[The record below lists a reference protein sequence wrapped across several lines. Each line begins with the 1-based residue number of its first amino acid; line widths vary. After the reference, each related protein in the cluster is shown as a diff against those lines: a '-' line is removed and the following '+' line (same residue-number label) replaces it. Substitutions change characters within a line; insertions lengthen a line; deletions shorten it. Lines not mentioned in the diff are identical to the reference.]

1 MEQPQNYVLM
11 HKEEA
16 VANLSTGNSFH
27 DLTISK
33 LLKPEHLP
41 FSLSET
47 TYDTQFS
54 TWLKGRTIPDER
66 MQPVDQSNKFDLD
79 PYELLSYCFG
89 FSLSDHYWIKPEG
102 FQINWKEHN
111 FFEHPFSEW
120 MKKLLFSLQ
129 SSFTPEDLNSPD
141 NSTGGNLP
149 KYWQVIKD
157 TRYLF
162 KTGSP
167 PFFQE
172 PINEEIA
179 SLLFRKLEIPH
190 VDYETVN
197 LAYINKKKDPEYYS
211 MCKCFTNTELE
222 LISCDE
228 IIQHF
233 QVPLTY
239 SNFIEC
245 CLKLG
250 IEDIRKRVNEMIVA
264 DFILANQDRH
274 TYNFGL
280 LRDSSTLKFV
290 SFAPIYDTGNSL
302 QYNSPSFNT
311 SYTTDYSK
319 PFAKRHYLQIKFVT
333 DFSWL
338 DFEKLK
344 DFDKEVEQI
353 LNNSW
358 DTKDRIEGILN
369 FIRHRIDL
377 LKIYIDSITKDP
389 NFDPEYDKRFN
400 PFEEHFVEEE
410 GEEFDPFE
418 LNKQ

>member
-1 MEQPQNYVLM
+1 M

-16 VANLSTGNSFH
+16 VAILSAKLDNFRL
-27 DLTISK
+27 LTISE

-41 FSLSET
+41 FSLTEN
-47 TYDTQFS
+47 TYNTQFS
-54 TWLKGRTIPDER
+54 NWLKGRTIPDER
-66 MQPVDQSNKFDLD
+66 KKPIGQPSEFDPD
-79 PYELLSYCFG
+79 PYELLSFCFG
-89 FSLSDHYWIKPEG
+89 FSLSDHYWIKPEEL
-102 FQINWKEHN
+102 QVSWKEHN
-111 FFEHPFSEW
+111 FFEHPFPEW
-120 MKKLLFSLQ
+120 MGKLLVYHQ
-129 SSFTPEDLNSPD
+129 SSSRKEELKSPD

-149 KYWQVIKD
+149 KFWKIID
-157 TRYLF
+157 GTRFLF
-162 KTGSP
+162 KAGSN

-233 QVPLTY
+233 QVALTY

-250 IEDIRKRVNEMIVA
+250 IEDIRKRVDQMIVA

-274 TYNFGL
+274 TNNFGL

-302 QYNSPSFNT
+302 QYNLVCINSP
-311 SYTTDYSK
+311 YTTDYSK

-333 DFSWL
+333 DFSWF
-338 DFEKLK
+338 DFQKLK
-344 DFDKEVEQI
+344 DFDETKT
-353 LNNSW
+353 LNIS
-358 DTKDRIEGILN
+358 K
-369 FIRHRIDL
+369 
-377 LKIYIDSITKDP
+377 
-389 NFDPEYDKRFN
+389 
-400 PFEEHFVEEE
+400 
-410 GEEFDPFE
+410 
-418 LNKQ
+418 